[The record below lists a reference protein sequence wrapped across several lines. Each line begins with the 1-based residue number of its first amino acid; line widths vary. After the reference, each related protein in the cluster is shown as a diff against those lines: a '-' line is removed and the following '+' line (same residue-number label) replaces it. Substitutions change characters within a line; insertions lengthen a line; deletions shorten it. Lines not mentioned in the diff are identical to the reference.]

1 MTEDE
6 AQRPPPP
13 PPPAAAPQE
22 GLFSVRTGRYR
33 GAPMLNMCD
42 AELVGTVVEDA
53 GGGGGGGPDARPA
66 RRMPIKASYYGGK
79 TVGGAEAAGML
90 AEAKIINIAGSR
102 SVDLAVGMGLGIRK
116 GTRVIGGVPFLIVF
130 R

>member
-1 MTEDE
+1 MTEVPRP
-6 AQRPPPP
+6 RPPD
-13 PPPAAAPQE
+13 AAPQE

-53 GGGGGGGPDARPA
+53 GGGGTGGRPA
-66 RRMPIKASYYGGK
+66 RRMPIKASYYGEK
-79 TVGGAEAAGML
+79 TVGGGEAAGML
-90 AEAKIINIAGSR
+90 AEAQIINIAGTR

-116 GTRVIGGVPFLIVF
+116 GARVIGGVPFLIVF